1 MMKWKPTCHLQYF
14 QNHIPSV
21 KNSFYANLFAVDW
34 KKNAPTMKTIAC
46 FLKINYKDNMDTVC
60 DNICIMFMELS
71 TQKGFF
77 GVFFCFVLFFWFG
90 FVFSL
95 TRNVSPTLHYHFIQF
110 WYISYLHQQ
119 IVRND
124 AIDTFLYLN
133 YGTNTVKLQ
142 GKSTGHLCRHRGI
155 VVKCSLRSRKRKKGK
170 KGTLFYGQSDLPS
183 RVVGRLGLFFSF

>member
-34 KKNAPTMKTIAC
+34 KKKCSYNENHS
-46 FLKINYKDNMDTVC
+46 LLSQNNYKDNMDTVC

-71 TQKGFF
+71 TQKGFL
-77 GVFFCFVLFFWFG
+77 VFVFLFCFG

-110 WYISYLHQQ
+110 WYISYLHQR

-124 AIDTFLYLN
+124 GYRYIF
-133 YGTNTVKLQ
+133 VPKLWDKYCEAARQ
-142 GKSTGHLCRHRGI
+142 KHLA
-155 VVKCSLRSRKRKKGK
+155 
-170 KGTLFYGQSDLPS
+170 FM
-183 RVVGRLGLFFSF
+183 